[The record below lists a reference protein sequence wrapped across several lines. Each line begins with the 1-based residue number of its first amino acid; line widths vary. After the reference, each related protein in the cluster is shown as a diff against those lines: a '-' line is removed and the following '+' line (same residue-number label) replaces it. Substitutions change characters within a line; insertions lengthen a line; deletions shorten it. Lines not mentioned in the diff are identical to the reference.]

1 MSAGPPSFTTKEK
14 SPRWQ
19 GDRFRGASDICR
31 RREKRLWGR
40 QRSPRG
46 AIPVLGSVFL
56 EAKDGLNWQEPST
69 SRRKGKHSSGEAAH
83 LRKGQA
89 VGGRNE
95 IGVFL
100 GREARTCR
108 GVSCRSNESKYRE
121 QRNGLLLEAM
131 HARVT
136 RSNTW
141 VFLPHRCIEGTRDTR
156 LRARSPFLLEAHR
169 CTENLRFRYTRLR
182 APHSRA
188 GSLKDPA
195 QPCGRETASVLREMR
210 RSVHSSTLGGKA
222 HGQPIGAIGN
232 TTLGHRRA
240 S

>member
-1 MSAGPPSFTTKEK
+1 MGSA
-14 SPRWQ
+14 
-19 GDRFRGASDICR
+19 
-31 RREKRLWGR
+31 
-40 QRSPRG
+40 
-46 AIPVLGSVFL
+46 FL

-108 GVSCRSNESKYRE
+108 GVSCRGNESIYRE

-141 VFLPHRCIEGTRDTR
+141 VFLPHRCIESTRDTR
-156 LRARSPFLLEAHR
+156 LRARSLF
-169 CTENLRFRYTRLR
+169 
-182 APHSRA
+182 A
-188 GSLKDPA
+188 GSTQVYRKPAISIHPSARAA
-195 QPCGRETASVLREMR
+195 QPCGVPEGPSTAVRQGDGERVQGDAKVSSLEYFGGEGTRATHRRDWQHNLRAQACQLGCAR
-210 RSVHSSTLGGKA
+210 RLTLLVGGRWA
-222 HGQPIGAIGN
+222 RGQPISSTA
-232 TTLGHRRA
+232 RRRGMG
-240 S
+240 SSGLLPK